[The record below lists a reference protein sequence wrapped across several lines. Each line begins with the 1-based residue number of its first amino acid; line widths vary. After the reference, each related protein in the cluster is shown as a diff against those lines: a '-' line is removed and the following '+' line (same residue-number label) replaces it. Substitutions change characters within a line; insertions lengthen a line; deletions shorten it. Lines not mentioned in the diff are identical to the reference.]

1 MWDDV
6 VNRPPSLR
14 KELFLH
20 ELFHCVQPQLGLTA
34 GSLDSEH
41 LDAADGR
48 YWLRLEWRALARA
61 LRESGEP
68 RNLAVRDALAFR
80 RARRLLYAAN
90 VESERGQEIA
100 EGLAAYTGTVLAAD
114 APADAIA
121 SAIDLLVN
129 TEAAA
134 LEASFVRTFAYMSG
148 PAYGLLL
155 DASSPGWTRKVRGTD
170 DLGTLVMRALAVQP
184 ASDATASAAR
194 YAGAEIRAAEQQRE
208 QQRQQRL
215 TELRR
220 QFVDGPVLQFPGAG
234 GAQFNSIGAVSM
246 PGVGTVY
253 FGPYN
258 AKGEWGTLSAEK
270 GVLIASDGRSRRVS
284 APVRRDDV
292 TFTGDGWTFKAAP
305 GWVVREGAR
314 RGDYE
319 VVRQQAPAPQPSVT
333 ADVVYGHKDGLALT
347 LDVHRP
353 AHPNGAGLISIVSGG
368 WQSSV
373 ELARIFTQAYPPL
386 NEKGFTVFAVRHGSW
401 PRYPLSSIVADMR
414 RSVRFIRH
422 FWRVLT

>member
-1 MWDDV
+1 MSTFCTAVLTCVVVGQPLPAAAQVDQQRAQEYFKETQALCERDGGRLWGVSICAPMVIFDMRTQTIATSQPPPGGARPRLLGLLNAPVQWGGVTWSAYMWDYV
-6 VNRPPSLR
+6 VNRPPR
-14 KELFLH
+14 NRRELFLH
-20 ELFHCVQPQLGLTA
+20 ELFHGVQPQLGLTA
-34 GSLDSEH
+34 ASLDSEH

-80 RARRLLYAAN
+80 QARRTLYAAN
-90 VESERGQEIA
+90 VASERGQEIA

-114 APADAIA
+114 SSADAIA
-121 SAIDLLVN
+121 SAIELLAN

-134 LEASFVRTFAYMSG
+134 VEASFVRTFAYMSG

-155 DASSPGWTRKVRGTD
+155 DASSPGWTRRVRATD
-170 DLGTLVMRALAVQP
+170 DLGTLVMHALAVQP
-184 ASDATASAAR
+184 ASDATAAAAR
-194 YAGAEIRAAEQQRE
+194 YDGAQVRASEEQRE

-220 QFVDGPVLQFPGAG
+220 QFVDGPVLRFPGAG
-234 GAQFNSIGAVSM
+234 GAQFNSIGAVSV
-246 PGVGTVY
+246 PGAGTVY

-258 AKGEWGTLSAEK
+258 ASGEWGTLSAEK

-284 APVRRDDV
+284 APVRRDDG
-292 TFTGDGWTFKAAP
+292 TFAGDGWTFRVAP

-319 VVRQQAPAPQPSVT
+319 VVRQQP
-333 ADVVYGHKDGLALT
+333 
-347 LDVHRP
+347 
-353 AHPNGAGLISIVSGG
+353 
-368 WQSSV
+368 
-373 ELARIFTQAYPPL
+373 
-386 NEKGFTVFAVRHGSW
+386 
-401 PRYPLSSIVADMR
+401 
-414 RSVRFIRH
+414 
-422 FWRVLT
+422 